1 MEAIYYVITIQ
12 LIMEMIEN
20 SLGINYCGNNCYNEN
35 LTILPRE
42 KKREMFIFFGNNI
55 KHSLPKL

>member
-1 MEAIYYVITIQ
+1 
-12 LIMEMIEN
+12 MIEN

-42 KKREMFIFFGNNI
+42 KERERNVRIFS
-55 KHSLPKL
+55 K